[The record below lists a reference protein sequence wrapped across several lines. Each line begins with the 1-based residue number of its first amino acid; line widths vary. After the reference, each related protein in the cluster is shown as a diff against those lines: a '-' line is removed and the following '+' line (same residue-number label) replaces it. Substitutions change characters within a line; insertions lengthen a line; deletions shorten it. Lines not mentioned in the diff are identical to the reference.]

1 MAEVWRFFAH
11 EDDFAGI
18 DEVGACE
25 RLGRVLS
32 FPTISSM
39 DAEAVDWQPFDDLR
53 AYMQQAW
60 PHVFTAGKVE
70 LIDHSLLVTLSGSD
84 PALKPVVL
92 MGHMDVVPVVPGTE
106 DDWTYAPFSGHV
118 DDTYIWGRG
127 AIDMKDQVA
136 GILEAVEY
144 ALAHGW
150 QHERTLLLA
159 FGQDEETTQCGAGAI
174 GRALEERGIELE
186 YLIDEGDYRIVPAA
200 EYGAGE
206 GWLMHADLAEKGY
219 ADIVLKTKSEGG
231 HSSNPYGGT
240 SLEVLS
246 RAITAIC
253 DIEWPTRVTDLLAA
267 QLVELG
273 LYTADEIASNKDTIV
288 RECLASKKLYPLV
301 TTTCAPTQ
309 IEGGSTGANVMP
321 QDMWANINFRML
333 EGTSVADVVARCR
346 EAVAA
351 AGLAGRVEVEL
362 GPGSSE
368 PSPSPR
374 VGGPGL
380 EAVRAIAARYFRD
393 PKPTEE
399 NGSSAVG
406 QEPMSIVPSTVIG
419 ATPGGCPGG
428 SPCDGEGNYA
438 GAQRGD
444 VSTHEYG
451 YRGVSQQ
458 GTSWW
463 TSAARAVVRHV
474 LWPSLR
480 AAPGLAIC
488 DCSGPRRRAD
498 GEFLPADPR
507 GGGGF
512 GPHGS
517 VSEPHGSDDFAF
529 GDNN

>member
-11 EDDFAGI
+11 EDDFADI
-18 DEVGACE
+18 DEAGACE
-25 RLGRVLS
+25 RLSRVLS

-53 AYMQQAW
+53 TYMQQAW
-60 PHVFTAGKVE
+60 PRVFTAGEVE
-70 LIDHSLLVTLSGSD
+70 LIDHSLLVTLGGSD
-84 PALKPVVL
+84 PALKPVML

-106 DDWTYAPFSGHV
+106 DDWAHAPFSGHV

-174 GRALEERGIELE
+174 GRALEERGVELE
-186 YLIDEGDYRIVPAA
+186 FLIDEGDYRIVSDA
-200 EYGAGE
+200 EYSAGE

-219 ADIVLKTKSEGG
+219 ADIVLKTKSAGG

-267 QLVELG
+267 QLVGLG
-273 LYTADEIASNKDTIV
+273 LYTADEIASNKDAIV

-333 EGTSVADVVARCR
+333 EGTSVADVVACCR
-346 EAVAA
+346 VAVAGRGSPTVSRSSSVLA
-351 AGLAGRVEVEL
+351 APNPRRLRASADRDSR
-362 GPGSSE
+362 PSA
-368 PSPSPR
+368 PSPP
-374 VGGPGL
+374 
-380 EAVRAIAARYFRD
+380 AI
-393 PKPTEE
+393 
-399 NGSSAVG
+399 S
-406 QEPMSIVPSTVIG
+406 VI
-419 ATPGGCPGG
+419 
-428 SPCDGEGNYA
+428 
-438 GAQRGD
+438 QRGRRKTD
-444 VSTHEYG
+444 H
-451 YRGVSQQ
+451 Q
-458 GTSWW
+458 
-463 TSAARAVVRHV
+463 
-474 LWPSLR
+474 
-480 AAPGLAIC
+480 
-488 DCSGPRRRAD
+488 RRA
-498 GEFLPADPR
+498 ELL
-507 GGGGF
+507 
-512 GPHGS
+512 S
-517 VSEPHGSDDFAF
+517 VSFPRP
-529 GDNN
+529 

>member
-11 EDDFAGI
+11 EDDFADL
-18 DEVGACE
+18 DETGACE

-53 AYMQQAW
+53 AYMEQAW
-60 PHVFTAGKVE
+60 PHVFAAGEVE

-84 PALKPVVL
+84 PALKPVML

-106 DDWTYAPFSGHV
+106 ADWTHDPFSGHV

-159 FGQDEETTQCGAGAI
+159 FGQDEETTQYGAGAI
-174 GRALEERGIELE
+174 GRVLEERGVELE
-186 YLIDEGDYRIVPAA
+186 YLIDEGDYRIVSAA

-246 RAITAIC
+246 RAIAAIC

-273 LYTADEIASNKDTIV
+273 FYTADEIAANGDVIV
-288 RECLASKKLYPLV
+288 RDCLASKKLYPLV

-333 EGTSVADVVARCR
+333 EGTGVADVVTCCR

-351 AGLAGRVEVEL
+351 AGLAGREVTAALESVVEPISLE
-362 GPGSSE
+362 E
-368 PSPSPR
+368 P
-374 VGGPGL
+374 VYTDGGD
-380 EAVRAIAARYFRD
+380 AMYVIDQVRD
-393 PKPTEE
+393 P
-399 NGSSAVG
+399 
-406 QEPMSIVPSTVIG
+406 
-419 ATPGGCPGG
+419 
-428 SPCDGEGNYA
+428 DGEDSWISGLQFRQTVA
-438 GAQRGD
+438 GLTPREKRIMELRYLQGKTQMEVAREIGISQAQ
-444 VSTHEYG
+444 VSRLEKG
-451 YRGVSQQ
+451 ALSQFR
-458 GTSWW
+458 T
-463 TSAARAVVRHV
+463 R
-474 LWPSLR
+474 
-480 AAPGLAIC
+480 
-488 DCSGPRRRAD
+488 D
-498 GEFLPADPR
+498 
-507 GGGGF
+507 
-512 GPHGS
+512 
-517 VSEPHGSDDFAF
+517 
-529 GDNN
+529 

>member
-11 EDDFAGI
+11 EDDFA
-18 DEVGACE
+18 DLDKAGACE

-60 PHVFTAGKVE
+60 PRVFAAGEVE
-70 LIDHSLLVTLSGSD
+70 LVGHSLLVTLGGSD
-84 PALKPVVL
+84 SALKPVML

-106 DDWTYAPFSGHV
+106 TDWTHNPFSGHV

-174 GRALEERGIELE
+174 GRMLEERGIELE
-186 YLIDEGDYRIVPAA
+186 YLIDEGDYRIVSAA

-219 ADIVLKTKSEGG
+219 ADIVLSTRSEGG

-246 RAITAIC
+246 RAIAAIC

-273 LYTADEIASNKDTIV
+273 LYTADEIAANGGAIV
-288 RECLASKKLYPLV
+288 RDCLASKKLYPL
-301 TTTCAPTQ
+301 
-309 IEGGSTGANVMP
+309 
-321 QDMWANINFRML
+321 DRK
-333 EGTSVADVVARCR
+333 SVV
-346 EAVAA
+346 
-351 AGLAGRVEVEL
+351 
-362 GPGSSE
+362 
-368 PSPSPR
+368 
-374 VGGPGL
+374 
-380 EAVRAIAARYFRD
+380 
-393 PKPTEE
+393 
-399 NGSSAVG
+399 
-406 QEPMSIVPSTVIG
+406 
-419 ATPGGCPGG
+419 
-428 SPCDGEGNYA
+428 
-438 GAQRGD
+438 
-444 VSTHEYG
+444 
-451 YRGVSQQ
+451 
-458 GTSWW
+458 
-463 TSAARAVVRHV
+463 
-474 LWPSLR
+474 
-480 AAPGLAIC
+480 
-488 DCSGPRRRAD
+488 
-498 GEFLPADPR
+498 
-507 GGGGF
+507 
-512 GPHGS
+512 
-517 VSEPHGSDDFAF
+517 
-529 GDNN
+529 

>member
-1 MAEVWRFFAH
+1 MTGPLPWGGPRHHNRKDVMAEVWRFFAH
-11 EDDFAGI
+11 EDDFADL
-18 DEVGACE
+18 DEAGACE

-39 DAEAVDWQPFDDLR
+39 DAEAVNWQPFDDLR

-84 PALKPVVL
+84 PALKPIML

-106 DDWTYAPFSGHV
+106 ADWTHAPFSGHV
-118 DDTYIWGRG
+118 DDTYIWGR
-127 AIDMKDQVA
+127 
-136 GILEAVEY
+136 
-144 ALAHGW
+144 
-150 QHERTLLLA
+150 
-159 FGQDEETTQCGAGAI
+159 GAI

-186 YLIDEGDYRIVPAA
+186 YLIDEGDYRIVSAA
-200 EYGAGE
+200 EYSAGE
-206 GWLMHADLAEKGY
+206 DWLMHADLAEKGY

-333 EGTSVADVVARCR
+333 EGTSVADVVARCC
-346 EAVAA
+346 ESVAA
-351 AGLAGRVEVEL
+351 AGLVGRVEVEL
-362 GPGSSE
+362 GLGSSE

-374 VGGPGL
+374 IGGPGL

-393 PKPTEE
+393 PKGTEE
-399 NGSSAVG
+399 NGSF
-406 QEPMSIVPSTVIG
+406 EPVAIVPSTVIG
-419 ATPGGCPGG
+419 ATDAANYQHICPECIRF
-428 SPCDGEGNYA
+428 SAFVVDDDECD
-438 GAQRGD
+438 
-444 VSTHEYG
+444 
-451 YRGVSQQ
+451 RGVH
-458 GTSWW
+458 GTNERI
-463 TSAARAVVRHV
+463 T
-474 LWPSLR
+474 
-480 AAPGLAIC
+480 
-488 DCSGPRRRAD
+488 RRAYLQ
-498 GEFLPADPR
+498 GVRFHIALL
-507 GGGGF
+507 
-512 GPHGS
+512 HTL
-517 VSEPHGSDDFAF
+517 
-529 GDNN
+529 

>member
-11 EDDFAGI
+11 EDDFA
-18 DEVGACE
+18 DLDKAGACE
-25 RLGRVLS
+25 RLSRVLS

-60 PHVFTAGKVE
+60 PHVFAAGEVE
-70 LIDHSLLVTLSGSD
+70 FIDHSLLVTLSGSS
-84 PALKPVVL
+84 PALKPIML

-106 DDWTYAPFSGHV
+106 ADWAHAPFSGHV

-150 QHERTLLLA
+150 EHERTLLLA
-159 FGQDEETTQCGAGAI
+159 FGQDEETTQFGAGAI
-174 GRALEERGIELE
+174 GRMLEERGVELE
-186 YLIDEGDYRIVPAA
+186 FLIDEGDYRIVPAA
-200 EYGAGE
+200 EYSAGE

-219 ADIVLKTKSEGG
+219 ADIVLRTRSEGG

-246 RAITAIC
+246 RAIAAIC
-253 DIEWPTRVTDLLAA
+253 DIEWPTHVTDLLAA

-273 LYTADEIASNKDTIV
+273 LYTADEIASNKDAIV
-288 RECLASKKLYPLV
+288 RECLAGKKLYPLV

-333 EGTSVADVVARCR
+333 EGTRVADVVACCR
-346 EAVAA
+346 VAVAE
-351 AGLAGRVEVEL
+351 AGLADRVEIEL

-374 VGGPGL
+374 IGGPGL
-380 EAVRAIAARYFRD
+380 ETVRAIAARYFRD
-393 PKPTEE
+393 SKETEE
-399 NGSSAVG
+399 NGSSAASG
-406 QEPMSIVPSTVIG
+406 APIGIVPSTVIG
-419 ATPGGCPGG
+419 ATDAANYQRICPECIRF
-428 SPCDGEGNYA
+428 SAFVVDDDECE
-438 GAQRGD
+438 
-444 VSTHEYG
+444 
-451 YRGVSQQ
+451 RGVH
-458 GTSWW
+458 GTNERI
-463 TSAARAVVRHV
+463 T
-474 LWPSLR
+474 
-480 AAPGLAIC
+480 
-488 DCSGPRRRAD
+488 RRAYLQ
-498 GEFLPADPR
+498 GVRFLIALLQTL
-507 GGGGF
+507 
-512 GPHGS
+512 
-517 VSEPHGSDDFAF
+517 
-529 GDNN
+529 

>member
-11 EDDFAGI
+11 EDDFADL
-18 DEVGACE
+18 DETGACE

-39 DAEAVDWQPFDDLR
+39 NAEAVDWRPFDDLR

-60 PHVFTAGKVE
+60 PHVFAADEVE
-70 LIDHSLLVTLSGSD
+70 LIDHSLLVALAGSD
-84 PALKPVVL
+84 PALKPVML

-106 DDWTYAPFSGHV
+106 ADWTHAPFSGYV

-159 FGQDEETTQCGAGAI
+159 FGQDEETTQYGAGAI

-206 GWLMHADLAEKGY
+206 GRLMHADLAEKGY
-219 ADIVLKTKSEGG
+219 ADIVLRTKSEGG

-246 RAITAIC
+246 RAIAAIC
-253 DIEWPTRVTDLLAA
+253 DIEWPARVTDLLAA

-273 LYTADEIASNKDTIV
+273 LYTADEIAASKDAIV
-288 RECLASKKLYPLV
+288 RDCLASKKLYPLV

-321 QDMWANINFRML
+321 QDMWVNINFRML
-333 EGTSVADVVARCR
+333 EGTSVADVVACCR
-346 EAVAA
+346 EAVAT

-419 ATPGGCPGG
+419 ATDAANYQCICHECIRF
-428 SPCDGEGNYA
+428 SAFVVDDDECD
-438 GAQRGD
+438 
-444 VSTHEYG
+444 
-451 YRGVSQQ
+451 RGVH
-458 GTSWW
+458 GTNERI
-463 TSAARAVVRHV
+463 T
-474 LWPSLR
+474 
-480 AAPGLAIC
+480 
-488 DCSGPRRRAD
+488 RRAYLQ
-498 GEFLPADPR
+498 GIRFLVALLQTL
-507 GGGGF
+507 
-512 GPHGS
+512 
-517 VSEPHGSDDFAF
+517 
-529 GDNN
+529 

>member
-11 EDDFAGI
+11 EDDFADL
-18 DEVGACE
+18 DEAGACE

-39 DAEAVDWQPFDDLR
+39 DAEAVDWQPFADLR

-60 PHVFTAGKVE
+60 PCVFAAGKVE
-70 LIDHSLLVTLSGSD
+70 LIDHSLLVTLAGSD
-84 PALKPVVL
+84 PALKPVML

-106 DDWTYAPFSGHV
+106 EDWTHAPFSGHV

-159 FGQDEETTQCGAGAI
+159 FGQDEETTQYGAGAI

-186 YLIDEGDYRIVPAA
+186 YLIDEGDYRIVSAA
-200 EYGAGE
+200 EYAAGE

-219 ADIVLKTKSEGG
+219 ADVVLRTRSEGG

-246 RAITAIC
+246 RAIASIC

-273 LYTADEIASNKDTIV
+273 LFTADEIASNKDAIV

-346 EAVAA
+346 EAVAT
-351 AGLAGRVEVEL
+351 AGLADRVEVEL

-374 VGGPGL
+374 IGGPGL
-380 EAVRAIAARYFRD
+380 EAARSIAARYFRN
-393 PKPTEE
+393 PKGTEE
-399 NGSSAVG
+399 NGSS
-406 QEPMSIVPSTVIG
+406 EPLAIVPSTVIG
-419 ATPGGCPGG
+419 ATDAANYQRICPECIRF
-428 SPCDGEGNYA
+428 SAFVVDDDECD
-438 GAQRGD
+438 
-444 VSTHEYG
+444 
-451 YRGVSQQ
+451 RGVH
-458 GTSWW
+458 GTNERI
-463 TSAARAVVRHV
+463 T
-474 LWPSLR
+474 
-480 AAPGLAIC
+480 
-488 DCSGPRRRAD
+488 RRAYLQ
-498 GEFLPADPR
+498 GIRFLIALLQTL
-507 GGGGF
+507 
-512 GPHGS
+512 
-517 VSEPHGSDDFAF
+517 
-529 GDNN
+529 

>member
-11 EDDFAGI
+11 EDDFADI
-18 DEVGACE
+18 DEAGACE

-60 PHVFTAGKVE
+60 PHVFAAGEVE
-70 LIDHSLLVTLSGSD
+70 LVGHSLLVTLGGSD
-84 PALKPVVL
+84 SALKPVML

-106 DDWTYAPFSGHV
+106 ADWTHAPFSGHV

-144 ALAHGW
+144 ALVHGW
-150 QHERTLLLA
+150 EHKRSLLLA
-159 FGQDEETTQCGAGAI
+159 FGQDEETTQYGAGAI
-174 GRALEERGIELE
+174 GRVLEERGVELE
-186 YLIDEGDYRIVPAA
+186 YLIDEGDYRIVSAA

-246 RAITAIC
+246 RAIAAIC

-273 LYTADEIASNKDTIV
+273 LYTADEIAANGDVIV
-288 RECLASKKLYPLV
+288 RDCLASKKLYPLV

-333 EGTSVADVVARCR
+333 EGTGVADVATRCR

-368 PSPSPR
+368 PSPSP
-374 VGGPGL
+374 
-380 EAVRAIAARYFRD
+380 
-393 PKPTEE
+393 
-399 NGSSAVG
+399 
-406 QEPMSIVPSTVIG
+406 
-419 ATPGGCPGG
+419 
-428 SPCDGEGNYA
+428 
-438 GAQRGD
+438 
-444 VSTHEYG
+444 
-451 YRGVSQQ
+451 
-458 GTSWW
+458 
-463 TSAARAVVRHV
+463 
-474 LWPSLR
+474 
-480 AAPGLAIC
+480 
-488 DCSGPRRRAD
+488 
-498 GEFLPADPR
+498 
-507 GGGGF
+507 
-512 GPHGS
+512 
-517 VSEPHGSDDFAF
+517 
-529 GDNN
+529 